1 MPTGRAPGPR
11 SSGVLAAL
19 RRSTWRGHPRPVALD
34 IDTILDHQDGVI
46 SRRQAMAAGEAP
58 HDVRRRLRR
67 RDWVKV
73 HPGVYVAHTG
83 PMTWRQGAWAAV
95 LWGWPAALWGPTALH
110 AIERPDLRGAT
121 ETVHIAIGRHRSGL
135 RPPPGVAVHHVEGIE
150 ACVLW
155 NTSPPRTRVEEA
167 ALDAAIG
174 ADSDLDAVAVLAQ
187 VIQRRWTTADRLL
200 RALAG
205 RRRVP
210 RRRRLDTVL
219 ADLAAGTCSVLEH
232 GFLTRVKRP
241 HRLPRAER
249 QLPARS
255 SQGLVYRDATTAPCS
270 SCWTAGSSTT
280 RRRRGIGTSSAT
292 WTLRWTTGQRS
303 ASDGA
308 RCSSD
313 RVRPPPSWPC

>member
-1 MPTGRAPGPR
+1 M
-11 SSGVLAAL
+11 
-19 RRSTWRGHPRPVALD
+19 ALD

-155 NTSPPRTRVEEA
+155 NTPAPH
-167 ALDAAIG
+167 
-174 ADSDLDAVAVLAQ
+174 
-187 VIQRRWTTADRLL
+187 
-200 RALAG
+200 AG
-205 RRRVP
+205 RGGGP
-210 RRRRLDTVL
+210 RRR
-219 ADLAAGTCSVLEH
+219 
-232 GFLTRVKRP
+232 
-241 HRLPRAER
+241 HR
-249 QLPARS
+249 
-255 SQGLVYRDATTAPCS
+255 G
-270 SCWTAGSSTT
+270 
-280 RRRRGIGTSSAT
+280 
-292 WTLRWTTGQRS
+292 
-303 ASDGA
+303 
-308 RCSSD
+308 
-313 RVRPPPSWPC
+313 